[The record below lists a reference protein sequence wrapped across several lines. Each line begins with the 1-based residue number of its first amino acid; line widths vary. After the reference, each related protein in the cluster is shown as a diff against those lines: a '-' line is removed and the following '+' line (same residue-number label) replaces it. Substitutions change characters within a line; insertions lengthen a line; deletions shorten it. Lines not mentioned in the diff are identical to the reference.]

1 MSKILLISDF
11 VSRGKIAG
19 NMMEPVLSYSG
30 HDVFFLPS
38 ALISNNFSMGKVA
51 IFDTSDYIKN
61 SLKVWQ
67 DLDFNFD
74 VIFLGYINDM
84 RQKNIILSYIET
96 LEKKPLIVF
105 DPIMGDNDKLY
116 KGVDEEKINIYK
128 EFLDIADI
136 TMPNITEAKFLGLDD
151 FDKLSK
157 NGKKYIITSL
167 EDENGFYNLVIDKNP
182 CKIYYKKIDHNFA
195 GTGDLL
201 DALFIKYYLK
211 IKDFTKANQLA
222 TDKIFEIL
230 TRQKNDHPDD
240 MEIFIE
246 EYLKLLDEEIDF
258 AGK

>member
-1 MSKILLISDF
+1 
-11 VSRGKIAG
+11 
-19 NMMEPVLSYSG
+19 
-30 HDVFFLPS
+30 
-38 ALISNNFSMGKVA
+38 
-51 IFDTSDYIKN
+51 
-61 SLKVWQ
+61 
-67 DLDFNFD
+67 
-74 VIFLGYINDM
+74 M

-105 DPIMGDNDKLY
+105 DPIMGDNGKLY

-136 TMPNITEAKFLGLDD
+136 TMPNITEAEFLGLDD
-151 FDKLSK
+151 FNKLSK
-157 NGKKYIITSL
+157 DGKKYIITSL

-182 CKIYYKKIDHNFA
+182 YKIYYKKIDHNFA

-222 TDKIFEIL
+222 TDKIYKIL

-240 MEIFIE
+240 MEIYVE
-246 EYLKLLDEEIDF
+246 EYLKLLDE
-258 AGK
+258 AVSYTHL